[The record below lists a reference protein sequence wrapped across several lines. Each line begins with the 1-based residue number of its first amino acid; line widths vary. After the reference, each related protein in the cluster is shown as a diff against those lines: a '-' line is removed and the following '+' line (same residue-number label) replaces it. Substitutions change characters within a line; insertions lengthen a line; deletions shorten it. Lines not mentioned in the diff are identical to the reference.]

1 MRLPENLPV
10 DTLGLASLRSFAP
23 ARASLLRD
31 IGARQHSVMS
41 TFGGAP
47 QVFSCYVDGTGGSVT
62 VDLPPLRVPPGT
74 TRAVVGF
81 LARGRGP
88 IEIHTSVDTNGVGVR
103 AVTGTGAEQLRWVWG
118 SASGGT
124 LPLVSRTLVLSSS
137 AAETWGNVTA
147 TATALDLEIFAVAI
161 IPQHYAR

>member
-41 TFGGAP
+41 TFGGAA
-47 QVFSCYVDGTGGSVT
+47 QVFSCYVDAALGSVT
-62 VDLPPLRVPPGT
+62 QELPPIRIPPGT

-88 IEIHTSVDTNGVGVR
+88 IKIYTPVDTDGVLVR
-103 AVTGTGAEQLRWVWG
+103 TGTGTGVEQLRWVWG

-137 AAETWGNVTA
+137 SAETWGIVTA
-147 TATALDLEIFAVAI
+147 SVTALDLEIFAVAI
-161 IPQHYAR
+161 IPQHLAR